1 MGSRLSLID
10 VRQVG
15 PDKEQDISGVC
26 SACGVVLLAPLL
38 VDAEKPT
45 SERLHAELDTA
56 FERHLAEKHP
66 EAANASST

>member
-15 PDKEQDISGVC
+15 PDKERDISGVC
-26 SACGVVLLAPLL
+26 SACGVVLLARLR

-45 SERLHAELDTA
+45 SERLHVELETA

-66 EAANASST
+66 EATNASST